1 MSLFSPTALYF
12 QAPLA
17 TGPVA
22 TIRTDTYSAS
32 VQLAMPGALFSSL
45 GMTQYYNDISSQVR
59 GNGSNIITNATGS
72 SADLN
77 AATGVVK
84 FASDGYGTSIFQ
96 QNGGTPG
103 NVLDTG
109 SPQLAFG
116 SGNWVVEAWF
126 YMTSRMT
133 KPPFWKVAIQELS
146 NYNIDCD
153 WGNAASGTTNARM
166 RIVLDTSTTGQ
177 TQHLSSD
184 FAYNLN
190 QWYHVAWVRSGTAL
204 YSYFDGTRRIN
215 STTSGTIDTSA
226 NQWKRLLTGGNAAAD
241 GTPGYVQDFR
251 ITLGSDRGYTGAT
264 ITPPPSIVIN
274 T

>member
-1 MSLFSPTALYF
+1 MSLFTPTALYF
-12 QAPLA
+12 QAPVA
-17 TGPVA
+17 AAGGA
-22 TIRTDTYSAS
+22 TIRTDAYASS
-32 VQLAMPGALFSSL
+32 VQLAVPGALFSSL
-45 GMTQYYNDISSQVR
+45 GMTQYYNDISAQVR

-96 QNGGTPG
+96 QNGGTIG

-109 SPQLAFG
+109 TPQIAFG

-126 YMTSRMT
+126 YMTSRFT
-133 KPPFWKVAIQELS
+133 KPPFWKVAIRELS
-146 NYNIDCD
+146 NYNINCD
-153 WGNAASGTTNARM
+153 FGFPATGTTNGRM
-166 RIVLDTSTTGQ
+166 RFVLDTSTTGQ
-177 TQHLSSD
+177 TQHISSD

-190 QWYHVAWVRSGTAL
+190 QWYHLAWVRSGNNL
-204 YSYFDGTRRIN
+204 YAYFDGTRRLS

-226 NQWKRLLTGGNAAAD
+226 NQWKRLLAGGDAAAD

-251 ITLGSDRGYTGAT
+251 ITLGTDRGYTGAT
-264 ITPPPSIVIN
+264 ITPPQSIVIN
-274 T
+274 V